1 MVGAYGVFANEG
13 MRSDTQAILRIEDSH
28 GNVIEEIKSDPKRV
42 LDREIAL
49 TISDI
54 LSDNV
59 ARTPLYGSNSLLY
72 FPGRDVAA
80 KTGTTNDYRDAW
92 IVGYTPNLAVGA
104 WAGNNDNSSMDHQIS
119 GLIITPMWREFMD
132 IALPKLSQEKFPEP
146 QATPQDLKPIL
157 RGVWFDP
164 AVLISDDEEDENDD
178 GALSLD
184 LENTIGGA
192 HSILHYVQKDNPRG
206 PYPPRPQDDSQY
218 NLWEYPVSVW
228 KSGLLGAARND
239 SDVNRERID
248 EEDEDEDLEEEDQ
261 ED

>member
-1 MVGAYGVFANEG
+1 ML
-13 MRSDTQAILRIEDSH
+13 S
-28 GNVIEEIKSDPKRV
+28 
-42 LDREIAL
+42 REIAL

-92 IVGYTPNLAVGA
+92 IVGYTPNLTVGA
-104 WAGNNDNSSMDHQIS
+104 WAGNNDNTSMDHQIS

-132 IALPKLSQEKFPEP
+132 VALPKLSQEKFPEP

-164 AVLISDDEEDENDD
+164 AALVLNEEDNSS
-178 GALSLD
+178 GSSTPTLNLGS
-184 LENTIGGA
+184 TIGSA
-192 HSILHYVQKDNPRG
+192 HTILHYVQKDNPQG
-206 PYPPRPQDDSQY
+206 PYPSNPQSDSQY
-218 NLWEYPVSVW
+218 TLWEYPVSVW
-228 KSGLLGAARND
+228 KANILRAAGEETND
-239 SDVNRERID
+239 NDDETVGERD
-248 EEDEDEDLEEEDQ
+248 DNEEE
-261 ED
+261 E